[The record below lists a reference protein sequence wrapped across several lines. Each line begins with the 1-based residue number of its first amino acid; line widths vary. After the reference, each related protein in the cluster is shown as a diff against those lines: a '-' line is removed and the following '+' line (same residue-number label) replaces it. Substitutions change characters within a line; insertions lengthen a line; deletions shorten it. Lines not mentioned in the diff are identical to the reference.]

1 MRRRRRVPSFR
12 KRLVARCRVLC
23 PWRRESSSTRSR
35 QGRVQRVLMR
45 RPRARLPPTRT
56 RILSRGRGRALA
68 WSLAEPAVPP
78 QIGTVPLGGD
88 DVIWRTAW
96 TKADPEGLGLP
107 SRLYI
112 PNQSSSSELF
122 CSLVTHEYGISRKM
136 LQSERGRSR
145 TSALRSAP
153 RSASEVRVVVQPTS
167 VISSGTPP

>member
-1 MRRRRRVPSFR
+1 MRTRRRLASFR

-23 PWRRESSSTRSR
+23 PWRRETSSMRSR
-35 QGRVQRVLMR
+35 PGRVRRVLVR
-45 RPRARLPPTRT
+45 RRRARLPRPGT

-78 QIGTVPLGGD
+78 QIGTVPRGGD

-96 TKADPEGLGLP
+96 TKEDPEGLGLP

-122 CSLVTHEYGISRKM
+122 CSLVTHEYGISREM
-136 LQSERGRSR
+136 LQSERG
-145 TSALRSAP
+145 
-153 RSASEVRVVVQPTS
+153 
-167 VISSGTPP
+167 